1 LIGFMVGLKFYTWSV
16 RRRLPASYKIDFT
29 GTQAENLAKYMRE
42 AKTDAGKPITVEEIV
57 EHKQP
62 GLPRRLRERVKG

>member
-1 LIGFMVGLKFYTWSV
+1 M
-16 RRRLPASYKIDFT
+16 PASYKIDFT

-42 AKTDAGKPITVEEIV
+42 AKTEAGKPITVEEIV